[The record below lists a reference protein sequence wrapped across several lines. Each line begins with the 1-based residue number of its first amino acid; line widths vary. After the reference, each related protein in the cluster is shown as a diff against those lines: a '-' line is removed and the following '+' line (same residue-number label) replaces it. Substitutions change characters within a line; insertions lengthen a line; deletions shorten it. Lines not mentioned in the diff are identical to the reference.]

1 MAWSN
6 ILQEVDVFRLVTSV
20 RQRKISPHEESNFRP
35 SDSHSDA
42 LPLNHKDSTVSEVYY
57 EVHMTRVLHT
67 AKISS
72 VDSIMFVNGIRTKK
86 STEEKNE
93 KNMVEQR
100 SAESEGLRFDSSCT
114 TLKIFIFVLRSWQ
127 DENHLSLF
135 LYRAQNLPSL
145 LFY

>member
-20 RQRKISPHEESNFRP
+20 RQRKISPHEESNLRP

-42 LPLNHKDSTVSEVYY
+42 LPLNHKDSTVSEVSY

-72 VDSIMFVNGIRTKK
+72 VDSIMFVNGIRMKK

-93 KNMVEQR
+93 N
-100 SAESEGLRFDSSCT
+100 T
-114 TLKIFIFVLRSWQ
+114 W
-127 DENHLSLF
+127 
-135 LYRAQNLPSL
+135 
-145 LFY
+145 

>member
-20 RQRKISPHEESNFRP
+20 RQRKISPHEDWT
-35 SDSHSDA
+35 SDLRIRTPMLS
-42 LPLNHKDSTVSEVYY
+42 LNHKDSTVSEVYY

-93 KNMVEQR
+93 N
-100 SAESEGLRFDSSCT
+100 T
-114 TLKIFIFVLRSWQ
+114 W
-127 DENHLSLF
+127 
-135 LYRAQNLPSL
+135 
-145 LFY
+145 